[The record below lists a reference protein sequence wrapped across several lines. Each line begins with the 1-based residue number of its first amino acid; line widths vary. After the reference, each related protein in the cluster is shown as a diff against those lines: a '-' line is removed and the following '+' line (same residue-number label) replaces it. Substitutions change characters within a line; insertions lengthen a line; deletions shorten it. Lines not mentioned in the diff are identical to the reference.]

1 LLSKLGG
8 GGALVMTPTQL
19 CTAMLPILR
28 ILPVGGVLL
37 AILILVLALS
47 PPDGSRA
54 PLSPTIVPARGALVD
69 RDHRPEV
76 RQFLIHAA
84 LKRANELNR
93 LRELPDTPTRS
104 EDTQPQMAGIPAD
117 RIDTD
122 PHEAGSINETAAS
135 NIPAEANEPSPIELT
150 APPPHDLAL
159 AVKKPEQA
167 KPQREARRRAYRP
180 RNNKS
185 TATAQPHQPNLFEIF
200 FGQQSASIIQQAGSQ
215 PYPYPVYN
223 YQQSGSYQYQYP
235 AYYNQQGGYQYQQ
248 PAYNQQASYQYQ
260 QPVYSYQQTGRQQ
273 HRQTQQANQSTN
285 STVPR

>member
-1 LLSKLGG
+1 
-8 GGALVMTPTQL
+8 MTPTQL

-76 RQFLIHAA
+76 RQFMIHAA

-104 EDTQPQMAGIPAD
+104 EDTQPQLAGIPTD

-122 PHEAGSINETAAS
+122 LQEAGSINET
-135 NIPAEANEPSPIELT
+135 PAINVPTEVSEPLPIELP
-150 APPPHDLAL
+150 APPPHDLAP

-167 KPQREARRRAYRP
+167 KPQRDARRRAYRP
-180 RNNKS
+180 RNGKS
-185 TATAQPHQPNLFEIF
+185 TATAQPHQFNLFEIF
-200 FGQQSASIIQQAGSQ
+200 FGQQSASIIQQAGSAISI
-215 PYPYPVYN
+215 
-223 YQQSGSYQYQYP
+223 SGLQLSAVGFP
-235 AYYNQQGGYQYQQ
+235 SIPIPGVLQ
-248 PAYNQQASYQYQ
+248 PAGRLSVPATGIQSAGQLSVPATGLYQSADRPAATSPDPAGE
-260 QPVYSYQQTGRQQ
+260 PVD
-273 HRQTQQANQSTN
+273 
-285 STVPR
+285 